1 MTDAARRSSAR
12 GIRVTALL
20 QLSRGIDGF
29 SRAIGRF
36 SAWAIL
42 AAVLVSALN
51 AIIRKLFGISSNA
64 WLELQWYLFG
74 AVFMFCAPWT
84 LAANEHI
91 RIDIISARLSQ
102 RGRNIVEF
110 IGHFFF
116 LLPFALLMTV
126 LSVPFFMTSYRSG
139 EVSSSAGGLIIW
151 PAKALILIG
160 FALLLLQWVSE
171 VIKRIAIARGLM
183 EDTHTAGH
191 HAAAE
196 AEAERLLAQTEAE
209 RLVAVGG
216 APREPNPPALQG

>member
-1 MTDAARRSSAR
+1 MIRALQISSAID
-12 GIRVTALL
+12 G
-20 QLSRGIDGF
+20 LSR
-29 SRAIGRF
+29 AVGRT

-42 AAVLVSALN
+42 LAVIVSALN
-51 AIIRKLFGISSNA
+51 AIVRKLFGISSNA

-126 LSVPFFMTSYRSG
+126 LSVPFFMTSFRSG
-139 EVSSSAGGLIIW
+139 EVSSSAGGLLIW

-183 EDTHTAGH
+183 PDTNTAGH
-191 HAAAE
+191 QAAAE

-209 RLVAVGG
+209 RLLAVGASPTTG
-216 APREPNPPALQG
+216 PRTSAP

>member
-1 MTDAARRSSAR
+1 M
-12 GIRVTALL
+12 TALL
-20 QLSRGIDGF
+20 RLSRVIDSF
-29 SRAIGRF
+29 NERIGKVA
-36 SAWAIL
+36 AWAIVV
-42 AAVLVSALN
+42 AILVSAIN
-51 AIIRKLFGISSNA
+51 AIIRRIFGVSSNA

-74 AVFMFCAPWT
+74 AVFMLCAAWT
-84 LAANEHI
+84 LKVNEHI

-126 LSVPFFMTSYRSG
+126 LSVPFFMTSFRSG
-139 EVSSSAGGLIIW
+139 EVSSSAGGLVIW

-183 EDTHTAGH
+183 PDTSTAGH
-191 HAAAE
+191 QAAAE

-209 RLVAVGG
+209 RLLAVGG
-216 APREPNPPALQG
+216 SAPQPRPPALQG